1 MCTAGVSQGTV
12 LENIPFKAH
21 IPIKMV
27 HIISF

>member
-1 MCTAGVSQGTV
+1 MCTVGMSQGTV
-12 LENIPFKAH
+12 LGDIPFKAH